1 MARRR
6 RRRTPQPEQAEQSPQ
21 RTSIARLDYPDQD
34 TLRLRTFWSP
44 APTWVYGA
52 VPGVIGAVIAVLVL
66 PDADSVLTPI
76 LLGAAIGYFG
86 GGILWALLGA
96 VGGDALVVEFDLKDD
111 RARVHQ
117 SMLWL
122 YQRDWEFE
130 LDEVEQLKINVRR
143 SRPLLLMFTSS
154 FTNVLELNRGGRLAI
169 GRFPTDGEALSA
181 AEEIADFLGCSLDDS
196 EARK

>member
-6 RRRTPQPEQAEQSPQ
+6 RRRAPEPEEQPK

-52 VPGVIGAVIAVLVL
+52 VPGVIGAIIATLL
-66 PDADSVLTPI
+66 MPDAQNVLTPI
-76 LLGAAIGYFG
+76 LIGAAIGYFG
-86 GGILWALLGA
+86 GGILWAILGA
-96 VGGDALVVEFDLKDD
+96 VGGDVLVVEFDLKDD

-130 LDEVEQLKINVRR
+130 LDTVERLTIRVRR
-143 SRPLLLMFTSS
+143 ARPILLLFNSS
-154 FTNVLELNRGGRLAI
+154 FTNVLELEGGGRLSL
-169 GRFPTDGEALSA
+169 GRLPTDGEAISA
-181 AEEIADFLGCSLDDS
+181 ADEISEFLGCPLDDS

>member
-6 RRRTPQPEQAEQSPQ
+6 RRRAPEPEGQQPQ

-52 VPGVIGAVIAVLVL
+52 VPGVIGAMIALL
-66 PDADSVLTPI
+66 LLGTEDGALTPI
-76 LLGAAIGYFG
+76 LIGAAIGYFG

-96 VGGDALVVEFDLKDD
+96 VGGDVLVVEFDLKDD

-130 LDEVEQLKINVRR
+130 LDAVEQLKVRVRR
-143 SRPLLLMFTSS
+143 ARPILLLFTSS
-154 FTNVLELNRGGRLAI
+154 FTNVIELEGGSQLSI

-181 AEEIADFLGCSLDDS
+181 AREVAEFLGCRLDES
-196 EARK
+196 ELAR

>member
-1 MARRR
+1 M
-6 RRRTPQPEQAEQSPQ
+6 
-21 RTSIARLDYPDQD
+21 
-34 TLRLRTFWSP
+34 RLRTFWSP

-52 VPGVIGAVIAVLVL
+52 VPGIIGAVIAVLVL

-111 RARVHQ
+111 RGRVHQ

-122 YQRDWEFE
+122 YQRNWQFE
-130 LDEVEQLKINVRR
+130 LEEVEQLRIRVRR
-143 SRPLLLMFTSS
+143 ARPLLLMFTSS
-154 FTNVLELNRGGRLAI
+154 FTNVLELDGGGKLSV
-169 GRFPTDGEALSA
+169 GRFPTEGEALSA
-181 AEEIADFLGCSLDDS
+181 AEEIADFLGCSLDRS
-196 EARK
+196 ELER

>member
-154 FTNVLELNRGGRLAI
+154 FTNVLELNGGGRLAI

>member
-6 RRRTPQPEQAEQSPQ
+6 RRRAPQPEQADQAPR

-52 VPGVIGAVIAVLVL
+52 VPGVFGAIIAVLL
-66 PDADSVLTPI
+66 LGTENGALTPI
-76 LLGAAIGYFG
+76 LIGAAIGYFA

-96 VGGDALVVEFDLKDD
+96 VGGDVLQIEFDLKDD

-130 LDEVEQLKINVRR
+130 LDSVEQLRINVRR
-143 SRPLLLMFTSS
+143 ARPILLLFTSS
-154 FTNVLELNRGGRLAI
+154 FTNVLELDGGSRLSI

>member
-6 RRRTPQPEQAEQSPQ
+6 RRRPREPAEPKQ
-21 RTSIARLDYPDQD
+21 RTSIARIDYPDQD

-52 VPGVIGAVIAVLVL
+52 VPGVICAVLVTVIFG
-66 PDADSVLTPI
+66 PWESVLQP
-76 LLGAAIGYFG
+76 LLIGGALGYFG
-86 GGILWALLGA
+86 GGILWAVLGA
-96 VGGDALVVEFDLKDD
+96 VGGDVQQLEFDLKDD

-130 LDEVEQLKINVRR
+130 LETVERLRIRVRR
-143 SRPLLLMFTSS
+143 ARPILLVFTST
-154 FTNVLELNRGGRLAI
+154 FTNVLEFEDGERLAVGRL
-169 GRFPTDGEALSA
+169 PTDGEALSVA
-181 AEEIADFLGCSLDDS
+181 NELSEFLGCSLDRTELD
-196 EARK
+196 R

>member
-6 RRRTPQPEQAEQSPQ
+6 RRRQREPAEPKQ
-21 RTSIARLDYPDQD
+21 RTSIARIDYPDQD

-52 VPGVIGAVIAVLVL
+52 VPGVICAVLVTVIFG
-66 PDADSVLTPI
+66 PWESVLQP
-76 LLGAAIGYFG
+76 LLIGGALGYFG
-86 GGILWALLGA
+86 GGILWAVLGA
-96 VGGDALVVEFDLKDD
+96 VGGDVQQIEFDLKDD

-130 LDEVEQLKINVRR
+130 LETVERLRIRVRR
-143 SRPLLLMFTSS
+143 ARPILLVFTST
-154 FTNVLELNRGGRLAI
+154 FTNVLEFEDGERLAVGRL
-169 GRFPTDGEALSA
+169 PTDGEALSVA
-181 AEEIADFLGCSLDDS
+181 NELSEFLGCGLDRTELD
-196 EARK
+196 R

>member
-6 RRRTPQPEQAEQSPQ
+6 RRRSTEPEQPQPR

-52 VPGVIGAVIAVLVL
+52 VPGIIGAVIAVLVL
-66 PDADSVLTPI
+66 PDADSILTPI

-96 VGGDALVVEFDLKDD
+96 VGGDALVIEFDLKDD
-111 RARVHQ
+111 RGRVHQ

-122 YQRDWEFE
+122 YQRNWQFE
-130 LDEVEQLKINVRR
+130 LEEVDQLRIRVRR
-143 SRPLLLMFTSS
+143 ARPLLLMFTGS
-154 FTNVLELNRGGRLAI
+154 FTNVLELEGGRTLSV
-169 GRFPTDGEALSA
+169 GRFPTENEAVSVADELS
-181 AEEIADFLGCSLDDS
+181 DFLGCPLDRS
-196 EARK
+196 ELER